1 MNSYNFLMM
10 ALDPFKQDAHF
21 HKEASGAN
29 STPKSVAF
37 FDDIF
42 MKKFIDRNIVTFKIE
57 A

>member
-1 MNSYNFLMM
+1 MM